1 MSNQR
6 VITIRYPSGGVEYR
20 YGGDLPRKG
29 DKVGRDGD
37 EGFVASVEIDEVG
50 GATVRVGTR
59 VPPHITWTDA
69 RGERDEDTYKGP
81 ARGRILEAAYHL
93 FSRRG
98 IRAVSVEDLLEEAG
112 VSRATFYRQ
121 FRTKDDLVLAFLQ
134 RREQRWTSDFVEA
147 EARRRGSAPRERLL
161 AIFDVFDEWFHKD
174 DFEGCSFINVLLET
188 SDLEHP
194 VRKAS
199 ADHLEYIRSVVRGL
213 AEEAGMSE
221 PDAETFA
228 HSWHILMKGSII
240 AAGEGDTGAA
250 KRARSMGELLLE
262 QYLGPDGARKPTRRQ
277 QTSSVRSVVTGE
289 PVATTV
295 GVGEDAA

>member
-1 MSNQR
+1 M
-6 VITIRYPSGGVEYR
+6 ITIRYPSGAVEYR
-20 YGGDLPRKG
+20 YGGDVPEKG
-29 DKVGRDGD
+29 DKLGRNGD
-37 EGFVASVEIDEVG
+37 EGFVTSVEVDEGG

-59 VPPHITWTDA
+59 VPHHVTWADA
-69 RGERDEDTYKGP
+69 TGERDERTDKGL
-81 ARGRILEAAYHL
+81 ARERILEVAYDL

-98 IRAVSVEDLLEEAG
+98 IRTVSIEDLLEKSG

-121 FRTKDDLVLAFLQ
+121 FRSKDDLVLAFLQ
-134 RREQRWTSDFVEA
+134 RREQRWTSEFVEA
-147 EARRRGSAPRERLL
+147 EARRRGSTPRESLL
-161 AIFDVFDEWFHKD
+161 AIFDVFDEWFHQD

-188 SDLEHP
+188 SDTDHP
-194 VRKAS
+194 VRQAS
-199 ADHLEYIRSVVRGL
+199 AAHLEYIRSVVRGL

-228 HSWHILMKGSII
+228 HSWHILMKGSIV

-262 QYLGPDGARKPTRRQ
+262 QYLGSGSGQPKRRLRVQ
-277 QTSSVRSVVTGE
+277 SVMAAE

-295 GVGEDAA
+295 GVSEDPA